1 MRPSTTSIERLQQ
14 LRARPAP
21 GVPLGDAVQREL
33 DLLKR
38 MERDLRGMGA
48 VWALVSE
55 VGLAAEGGQSGG
67 QRAVL
72 PLPKSMRERA
82 RAIRFARG
90 ELVVGVPDQST
101 KFAID
106 RWLRSGAG
114 RAISIA
120 EGSRISRVKV
130 VISRGG

>member
-1 MRPSTTSIERLQQ
+1 M
-14 LRARPAP
+14 
-21 GVPLGDAVQREL
+21 PLGDAVQRQL

-48 VWALVSE
+48 VWARVSE
-55 VGLAAEGGQSGG
+55 GGAPAEGA

-72 PLPKSMRERA
+72 PLPRGVRERA
-82 RAIRFARG
+82 RPMRFARG
-90 ELVVGVPDQST
+90 ELVVGVGDQST

-114 RAISIA
+114 RAISVA
-120 EGSRISRVKV
+120 EGSRIARVKV
-130 VISRGG
+130 VVSRS